1 MATSCCSA
9 QALSRGKADL
19 GSASSGVR
27 DCRGGR
33 PSHLGTSQG
42 AKVFDGRREGE
53 SNTGQLCPASS
64 GIGDR
69 CKAVDRCLQ
78 SKDGIR
84 RSAFRD
90 GVRRPGSGGVKEV
103 DDGSFERVIR
113 CGVRRRR
120 DLQHAQ
126 DGKKEQAR
134 QGYRFRRQAR
144 HAWGPDTTLPASGKF
159 FEASSIQSNP
169 IGKAVGKGSSG
180 GRRRC
185 NRGQHFGFGE
195 SRTAKDVEGKEK
207 RTCATGYGSFK
218 CRRLRAINIRQS
230 GVQEDEGSRKG
241 LEGLS
246 LWSPKDEEKT
256 TETCT
261 KVRARSGSSFGSDAT
276 VSLSSFRLQ
285 SSSEL
290 GKAKKPHEN
299 PLCCE
304 RAASSPF
311 ERWNREGGFDGR
323 PTSSSHS
330 SSLPRSRFMA
340 GSVTAA
346 IACGPPRTSQVR
358 GGTRSTR
365 KDSIIHQG
373 HERSGE
379 AKSECGS
386 RRSDSASKRPG
397 QRQGQEA
404 RGGNRAI
411 ADLSNACAASDL
423 EEGQLLDIINR
434 QHGSFSRFM
443 SFFERPQC
451 EAAGRTLSQPEDAS
465 VTMFPSML
473 PWHRPPGKSRG
484 RRGSRKLIR
493 RVAFR
498 WMQTVWGLFNFLEG
512 GSPCTSH
519 ASQLVVERAQSGV
532 WTATHEE
539 YARALF
545 SKLVRYL
552 SQPRGTLE
560 RGTLGLNEL
569 ISKISLSTYD
579 PTIRLDENLS
589 GAKTVDPSRISL
601 PESAAILDPKDHL
614 TGKRL
619 HDFNTMADW
628 VPTDL
633 PSSFDPKPCHKV
645 SPKDWA
651 PLLKK
656 LHQSGM
662 IEFVPI
668 DEVLH
673 DGPKVIKG
681 GLFCVAHKPTSDR
694 LINDRRPLNARENR
708 LGWCALPAG
717 HMLGQL
723 ILEDHQ
729 SVRCS
734 GDDLSNYF
742 YLIKH
747 LDSWLHRNCF
757 GDPILGKRL
766 PHLGLQPN
774 QKYLPAFRV
783 VCMGDTN
790 GVDIAQA
797 THEAVLA
804 GAGCLKP
811 FQKLVYGEVFPASD
825 TLEGLYIDDHLIF
838 QVVDKK
844 KHRSRSQH
852 EDEVLLKA
860 SRERYKELGLPTS
873 DKKAINKPYDFKA
886 WGTSVSS
893 STGRVGAPLEKL
905 RQIEYLAC
913 QLLLEGHASKKALQ
927 KLIGCFVHP
936 FMHRRECMSIFNH
949 VYLFIENL
957 PDHGIKRL
965 PHHIRDEIASAVL
978 LLPFA
983 QSNIRTPVSVRL
995 AATDA
1000 SSRKGGRASCL
1011 TSRAF
1016 AKTLYRFAETK
1027 GEYGRLDWIKHSIAP
1042 PTCMKSAPAVLED
1055 ALNKHHWTATH
1066 SMNFKKKE
1074 HINILE
1080 LEMVKQE
1087 IKDRANNHGGNV
1099 RVVNLCDSRVVVGC
1113 FAKGRSSSKNL
1124 NHRLRSC
1131 VPWLLASDVH
1141 LVNLW
1146 VSTHANPADYPSR
1159 DKAIPPPLT
1168 CEDDEVLGKTLLHCV
1183 RSFRTVGEQCLLD
1196 REARKNCSD
1205 PVYVKDTGE
1214 PPKQV
1219 DSSKRVHRREKA
1231 EAVPARDSVTAA
1243 VDTSKVDE
1251 TVDQLGFREIFA
1263 GKGRLTSRMRLRGQF
1278 RVLEPV
1284 EYMKGKIKIDSMNL
1298 LNDKVFKRLK
1308 KDATLP
1314 LQLWHF
1320 GLPCSSFSLI
1330 QHSNGGTRRIH
1341 CPQGDGTL
1349 AREVEGNLLLARTLC
1364 LISILERHGNFWTL
1378 ENPLTSYVWCMDS
1391 MKRKLEQENCFSV
1404 TFDQCS
1410 YGLKLRDD
1418 KGDLG
1423 PCKKA
1428 TRIVGNVNSLLNLQ
1442 RKCSCK
1448 AKHIHAVGGVRTP
1461 QGWKRRSELA
1471 GHYPIQLCDAYAQA
1485 IISCNMTTQ
1494 G

>member
-1 MATSCCSA
+1 M
-9 QALSRGKADL
+9 
-19 GSASSGVR
+19 ASSDGGAQVSSKGEAYLGCAGFGVR
-27 DCRGGR
+27 DFGSGGS
-33 PSHLGTSQG
+33 SHLGPGGRT
-42 AKVFDGRREGE
+42 KIFDGRRKREPNE
-53 SNTGQLCPASS
+53 GQLCSPSS
-64 GIGDR
+64 GTRNR
-69 CKAVDRCLQ
+69 CEAVGRSLQ
-78 SKDGIR
+78 NKDG
-84 RSAFRD
+84 
-90 GVRRPGSGGVKEV
+90 GRRPAFCDSIGGFGSGRVKKV
-103 DDGSFERVIR
+103 DDGPFKRVIR
-113 CGVRRRR
+113 GGVRGRR
-120 DLQHAQ
+120 DLRHAQ
-126 DGKKEQAR
+126 GGEKEQAR
-134 QGYRFRRQAR
+134 QGYRFRRQAK
-144 HAWGPDTTLPASGKF
+144 HSWGPDSTISTARKF
-159 FEASSIQSNP
+159 FKANCLQSNQA
-169 IGKAVGKGSSG
+169 GEVGRKGSSQW
-180 GRRRC
+180 RRRC
-185 NRGQHFGFGE
+185 NRSQYFYFGE
-195 SRTAKDVEGKEK
+195 PGAVKDVEGQEK
-207 RTCATGYGSFK
+207 GSDATGYGSFK
-218 CRRLRAINIRQS
+218 CKRFGAINVGQS
-230 GVQEDEGSRKG
+230 GIQEDERSWK
-241 LEGLS
+241 S
-246 LWSPKDEEKT
+246 LAGVPPRASEDEKKA

-261 KVRARSGSSFGSDAT
+261 KVRERSGSSSGGDIAVAISA
-276 VSLSSFRLQ
+276 FRLQ
-285 SSSEL
+285 PAFGL
-290 GKAKKPHEN
+290 GQTKKPHED
-299 PLCCE
+299 PLRFE
-304 RAASSPF
+304 RAASSAS
-311 ERWNREGGFDGR
+311 EGSNRKSGPAGR
-323 PTSSSHS
+323 PTSSGHS
-330 SSLPRSRFMA
+330 SSLSRPRVMA
-340 GSVTAA
+340 IGVPAA
-346 IACGPPRTSQVR
+346 IPCRPPRTSKVR
-358 GGTRSTR
+358 RGTGPIRAN
-365 KDSIIHQG
+365 SIIHQS
-373 HERSGE
+373 HDRSGE
-379 AKSECGS
+379 TESECGS
-386 RRSDSASKRPG
+386 RRSDNPSKRPG
-397 QRQGQEA
+397 QRQRQEV

-411 ADLSNACAASDL
+411 AESSRACPAADL
-423 EEGQLLDIINR
+423 EEGQVLEIINR

-443 SFFERPQC
+443 SFFERPQQ
-451 EAAGRTLSQPEDAS
+451 EAAGRTLSQPENAS
-465 VTMFPSML
+465 VTLFPSML
-473 PWHRPPGKSRG
+473 PWHKPPGKSRG
-484 RRGSRKLIR
+484 RRGSRKVVR

-498 WMQTVWGLFNFLEG
+498 WMRTVWGLFNFLEG
-512 GSPCTSH
+512 GSPCTSS
-519 ASQLVVERAQSGV
+519 ASQLVVERARLGV

-539 YARALF
+539 YARAMF
-545 SKLVRYL
+545 SKLVRFL

-589 GAKTVDPSRISL
+589 GAKAVDPSRISL
-601 PESAAILDPKDHL
+601 PETAAILDPKDHL

-619 HDFNTMADW
+619 HDFNSMADW

-633 PSSFDPKPCHKV
+633 PTSFDPKPCHKV
-645 SPKDWA
+645 SPEDWA

-656 LHQSGM
+656 LHQASM
-662 IEFVPI
+662 IEFVPV

-673 DGPKVIKG
+673 DGPKMIKG

-757 GDPILGKRL
+757 GDPILGKKL
-766 PHLGLQPN
+766 PHLGLQPD

-811 FQKLVYGEVFPASD
+811 FQKLVYGEVFPASN

-838 QVVDKK
+838 QVLDKK
-844 KHRSRSQH
+844 KERNRSQH
-852 EDEVLLKA
+852 EDEVLLEA
-860 SRERYKELGLPTS
+860 SRKRYKNLGLPTS
-873 DKKAINKPYDFKA
+873 DKKAINKSYDFKA

-893 STGRVGAPLEKL
+893 STGRVGAPYEKL

-957 PDHGIKRL
+957 PESGIKRL

-983 QSNIRTPVSVRL
+983 QSNIRAPVSIRL

-1000 SSRKGGRASCL
+1000 SSKKGGRACSL

-1027 GEYGRLDWIKHSIAP
+1027 GEYGRLDWIKHSIPP

-1066 SMNFKKKE
+1066 SMTFKKKE

-1087 IKDRANNHGGNV
+1087 LKDRVNNHGGNV

-1131 VPWLLASDVH
+1131 VPWLLAGDLH

-1159 DKAIPPPLT
+1159 DKPIPPPLIG
-1168 CEDDEVLGKTLLHCV
+1168 DDNGVLDRNLWQSVG
-1183 RSFRTVGEQCLLD
+1183 SFRTVGEQCLLD
-1196 REARKNCSD
+1196 REARKKCSD
-1205 PVYVKDTGE
+1205 PVFVTCDDE
-1214 PPKQV
+1214 AP
-1219 DSSKRVHRREKA
+1219 KRVNPKVKVLPEGKA
-1231 EAVPARDSVTAA
+1231 EAVPAHAPVIPA
-1243 VDTSKVDE
+1243 VDTSKASE
-1251 TVDQLGFREIFA
+1251 SEGQLAFREIFA
-1263 GKGRLTSRMRLRGQF
+1263 GKGRLTSRMRLRGRC

-1284 EYMKGKIKIDSMNL
+1284 EYMKGKRKVDSMNL
-1298 LNDKVFKRLK
+1298 LNDKVFRKLKR
-1308 KDATLP
+1308 DATLP
-1314 LQLWHF
+1314 MQLWHF

-1330 QHSNGGTRRIH
+1330 QHSNGGTRRVH

-1364 LISILERHGNFWTL
+1364 LICILERHNNFWTL
-1378 ENPLTSYVWCMDS
+1378 ENPLSSYVWSMES
-1391 MKRKLEQENCFSV
+1391 MKKKLEQETCFAV

-1410 YGLKLRDD
+1410 YGLKLRNDQ
-1418 KGDLG
+1418 GDIG

-1428 TRIVGNVNSLLNLQ
+1428 TRIVGNIDAMADLH
-1442 RKCSCK
+1442 RKCSCNT
-1448 AKHIHAVGGVRTP
+1448 KHVHAVGGVRTP

-1471 GHYPIQLCDAYAQA
+1471 GHYPIPLCDAYAQA
-1485 IISCNMTTQ
+1485 VIKWNMSNM
-1494 G
+1494 